1 MEQQELIKRAEEKFK
16 ETKHELGFKAS
27 FEELDKVFFI
37 RDGVMKAGFVSDNFS
52 RQICARI
59 VESLMSWNNYLHGL
73 IMPNPQN
80 LLNFTESKSVKT
92 EEERKQI
99 TKIMKRAMA
108 FASTN
113 TLVGLTKNR
122 KEEAEFID
130 ESLKFWNEEFSPIL
144 TVIMKKVNDNWKD

>member
-1 MEQQELIKRAEEKFK
+1 
-16 ETKHELGFKAS
+16 
-27 FEELDKVFFI
+27 
-37 RDGVMKAGFVSDNFS
+37 
-52 RQICARI
+52 
-59 VESLMSWNNYLHGL
+59 
-73 IMPNPQN
+73 
-80 LLNFTESKSVKT
+80 
-92 EEERKQI
+92 
-99 TKIMKRAMA
+99 MKRAMA